1 MVNYT
6 FNRYCSRKALY
17 KLGMHWF
24 ISKIIIMKIPFQ
36 IIFISSVFSMRHGNI
51 HWYIFQKNV
60 VFDILNGSIFVADR
74 VQCSGRNLPCEQNV
88 LFKSTRN
95 KSKSWIPIKSFWQP
109 MEQCCKIAY
118 FRKIKPQ
125 GKYALD
131 TQEAGIHFLK
141 LLAMNHSN
149 HWKFMPWNCL
159 KEVLLMEHFALK
171 KDVLARKELCDQ
183 IFSDRV
189 NDYRWNSP
197 VDIP

>member
-1 MVNYT
+1 MICFESNAYDQKSLLKWKNNHCKCSILISDAEFAVQVHYWSKSSINHMVNYT

-88 LFKSTRN
+88 LF
-95 KSKSWIPIKSFWQP
+95 
-109 MEQCCKIAY
+109 
-118 FRKIKPQ
+118 
-125 GKYALD
+125 
-131 TQEAGIHFLK
+131 
-141 LLAMNHSN
+141 
-149 HWKFMPWNCL
+149 
-159 KEVLLMEHFALK
+159 
-171 KDVLARKELCDQ
+171 
-183 IFSDRV
+183 
-189 NDYRWNSP
+189 
-197 VDIP
+197 